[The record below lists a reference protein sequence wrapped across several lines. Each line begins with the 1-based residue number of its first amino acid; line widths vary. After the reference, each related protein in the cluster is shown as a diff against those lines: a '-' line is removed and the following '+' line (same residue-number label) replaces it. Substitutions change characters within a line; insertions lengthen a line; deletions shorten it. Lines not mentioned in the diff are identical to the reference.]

1 MENIEKNDDDEPTID
16 DLDTSWIDNFERL
29 DNEYKNYYNETQ
41 LFVRIHFVYINK
53 NSEICNIREQKHFFV
68 KPNTITKEELIAIIK
83 TNSISSNKLYS
94 LLSILKFN
102 INIQPQYLKSFLKPN
117 YVINPFLQSITN
129 INDIIFDKSISI
141 FHDINALLIILYE
154 KQTVLKNLNT
164 NSSKNIT
171 KKIFINSNA
180 NKNTRR
186 KQFKAINMY

>member
-1 MENIEKNDDDEPTID
+1 MEDRDDYDRPLD
-16 DLDTSWIDNFERL
+16 DLDTSWIDAFEKM
-29 DNEYKNYYNETQ
+29 DNEYKHYYNENQ
-41 LFVRIHFVYINK
+41 LFLRIHFIYVDK
-53 NSEICNIREQKHFFV
+53 NNEICRIREQKHFFV
-68 KPNTITKEELIAIIK
+68 KPNIITKEELIAIIK

-102 INIQPQYLKSFLKPN
+102 INIQPQDFKSFLKPN
-117 YVINPFLQSITN
+117 YVNDQFLQSITN

-141 FHDINALLIILYE
+141 FHDINALFIILYE
-154 KQTVLKNLNT
+154 KQTILKNINT

-171 KKIFINSNA
+171 KKVFISSNA